1 MPRAEEGF
9 VPLLPLLDRLV
20 DGAGGD
26 SQSEG
31 PRTTRKVVRA
41 LKASVLRDRAWMLK
55 ARQGVDPLEAADP
68 KRAAHP
74 LQGTLARFGLPDI
87 THLDLEQEPDRRI
100 LQRWIKEAVRAF
112 EPRLSEVEVEVS
124 SNQAATAPHRAT
136 FSVTAKL
143 RVEPS
148 PERLSFDG
156 EVVWRTR
163 ELRLR

>member
-20 DGAGGD
+20 DGGGGD
-26 SQSEG
+26 SRAEG
-31 PRTTRKVVRA
+31 PRTSRKSVRA
-41 LKASVLRDRAWMLK
+41 LKASVLRDLAWMLN

-87 THLDLEQEPDRRI
+87 THLDLQQEPDRRI
-100 LQRWIKEAVRAF
+100 MQRWIKEAVRAF
-112 EPRLSEVEVEVS
+112 EPRLSEVEVSWNES
-124 SNQAATAPHRAT
+124 PNAPGRTT
-136 FSVTAKL
+136 FQVTGKL

-163 ELRLR
+163 ELRLRG